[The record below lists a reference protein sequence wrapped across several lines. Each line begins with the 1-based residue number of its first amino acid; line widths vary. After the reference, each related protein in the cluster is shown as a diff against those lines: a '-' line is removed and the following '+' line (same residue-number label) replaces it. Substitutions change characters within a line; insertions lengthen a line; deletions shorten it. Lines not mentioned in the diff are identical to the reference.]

1 MNSHD
6 LHPAYFNVRFRGP
19 WTDPRH
25 LDEFAIIT
33 AYATTGETWSEEQ
46 NRAAAC
52 PPPPQKTAPPA
63 RQAKS

>member
-6 LHPAYFNVRFRGP
+6 LHPAYFNGRFRGP
-19 WTDPRH
+19 WSDPRH

-46 NRAAAC
+46 NRAAPC
-52 PPPPQKTAPPA
+52 PPPPQKSAPPA
-63 RQAKS
+63 GQAKS